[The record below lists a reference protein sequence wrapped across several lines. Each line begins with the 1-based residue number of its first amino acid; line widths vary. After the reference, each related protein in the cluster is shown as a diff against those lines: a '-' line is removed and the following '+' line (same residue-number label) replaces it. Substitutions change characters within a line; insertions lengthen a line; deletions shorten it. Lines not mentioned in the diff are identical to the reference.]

1 MTLDEIDV
9 PHALVHVLE
18 EAGIQFVFGMPGG
31 DTGRIFDALHDSREI
46 QTVLVRHEQVGSI
59 MAEMDCRLTGKPG
72 VVMGQGIFLPCN
84 ALYGPL
90 EPVTGASPLLLLGAV
105 TDM

>member
-46 QTVLVRHEQVGSI
+46 QTILVR
-59 MAEMDCRLTGKPG
+59 L
-72 VVMGQGIFLPCN
+72 LP
-84 ALYGPL
+84 Y
-90 EPVTGASPLLLLGAV
+90 PV
-105 TDM
+105 